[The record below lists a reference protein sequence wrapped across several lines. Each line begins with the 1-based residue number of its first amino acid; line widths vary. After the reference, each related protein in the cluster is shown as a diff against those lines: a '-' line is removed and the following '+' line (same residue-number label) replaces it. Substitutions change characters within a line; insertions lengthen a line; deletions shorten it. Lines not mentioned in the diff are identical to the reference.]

1 MFFLI
6 KIILVL
12 AVLSG
17 VFVYG
22 ETVWDGIKERVLGF
36 TDPELQKASLLD
48 SFRNNFSEIENIVR
62 QVNENLDNPEF
73 DKKAGIDQA
82 LELIEESKGG
92 LEEIGRS
99 ESESSFI
106 EKTFENL
113 NDLKDGVQ
121 GIFTGNKGAGSQSSQ
136 TGENCRCSSEN

>member
-12 AVLSG
+12 AILSG

-22 ETVWDGIKERVLGF
+22 ETAWDGIKERIVGF
-36 TDPELQKASLLD
+36 ADPEIQRANIFD
-48 SFRNNFSEIENIVR
+48 SFKDNFSEIENIVR
-62 QVNENLDNPEF
+62 QVNENIDNSEF
-73 DKKAGIDQA
+73 DQKAKIEEA
-82 LELIEESKGG
+82 LNLIEESKDG
-92 LEEIGRS
+92 LEEIGQT
-99 ESESSFI
+99 EPKSSFI

-121 GIFTGNKGAGSQSSQ
+121 SLFTENKGSDSQSSE
-136 TGENCRCSSEN
+136 TCRCSQEN